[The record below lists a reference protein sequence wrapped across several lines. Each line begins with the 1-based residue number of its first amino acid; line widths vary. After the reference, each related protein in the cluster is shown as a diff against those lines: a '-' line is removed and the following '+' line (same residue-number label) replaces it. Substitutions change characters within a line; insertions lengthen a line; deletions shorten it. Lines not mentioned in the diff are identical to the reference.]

1 MVERLKQDQKKL
13 TVEMAGLE
21 QLNQTIEGYGAV
33 SEQGN
38 LLVFDVATLAK
49 ELRRVRNTSLSYPV
63 FVQPGSQ
70 GNPPPF

>member
-1 MVERLKQDQKKL
+1 MISSVQVSPD
-13 TVEMAGLE
+13 GCY
-21 QLNQTIEGYGAV
+21 IGAV

-49 ELRRVRNTSLSYPV
+49 ELRKVRNTSLSYPA

-70 GNPPPF
+70 GNPLPFGVWERG